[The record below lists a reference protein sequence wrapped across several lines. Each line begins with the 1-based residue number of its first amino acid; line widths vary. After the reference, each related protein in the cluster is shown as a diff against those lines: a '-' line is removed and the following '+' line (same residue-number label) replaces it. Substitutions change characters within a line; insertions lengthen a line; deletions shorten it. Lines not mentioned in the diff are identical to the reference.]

1 MVNNQNKPRNFDI
14 VLGGETP
21 PPLYGAVLG
30 GIEGVKRRLASSD
43 IETRIGALSCALNYG
58 HTGLHVLIDAL
69 EHNSAKVRK
78 TAAKLLKNINKNQV
92 KAALAKYKFWASFE
106 KYYEIP
112 CNYSTTFA
120 NRKVIEFDPVIGISE
135 TVDTAYAIRVI
146 PGEDYYTRSVL
157 NGVDKLRIIL
167 QSPHACEIEALVFG
181 YWYTRSLK
189 DFTFRPVLDELLEA
203 SQELTNLK
211 ALFLGDINSSEFQN
225 VSLVYC
231 NLSYILLAYPQLET
245 LKVRNNSYRRSY
257 CSNYEVGLE
266 FCSIRHE
273 KLQTLI
279 IEGVGISN
287 EVFEEICKLEL
298 PALEYLELWFGRDR
312 YINHNS
318 INEFVSVFYHN
329 FPKLKYLG
337 LRYYN
342 HDYPD
347 NVAFAIANSPIFEKL
362 VELDLSMGKIGDDG
376 AKALLKCSAIRQ
388 LDTLNI
394 SHNCL
399 NNKMV
404 EKISKLDIKVIAGNQ
419 NPQRYYSS
427 YG

>member
-1 MVNNQNKPRNFDI
+1 MANNQNKPRKFDI

-43 IETRIGALSCALNYG
+43 IKTRIGALSSALNYG
-58 HTGLHVLIDAL
+58 DTGLIVLIKAL
-69 EHNSAKVRK
+69 ENNSAKVRK
-78 TAAKLLKNINKNQV
+78 TAANLLKNIDKIQV
-92 KAALAKYKFWASFE
+92 KAALEKYKFWTSFE

-120 NRKVIEFDPVIGISE
+120 NRKVIEFDPVTGIRD
-135 TVDTAYAIRVI
+135 TVDTAYALRVV
-146 PGEDYYTRSVL
+146 PGEDYYTKSVL
-157 NGVDKLRIIL
+157 NGVDKLQIIL
-167 QSPHACEIEALVFG
+167 QSPLASEIEALVFG

-189 DFTFRPVLDELLEA
+189 DYTFRPVLDELLEA
-203 SQELTNLK
+203 SEKLTNLK
-211 ALFLGDINSSEFQN
+211 ALFIGDINISQFQDI
-225 VSLVYC
+225 SLVYC
-231 NLSYILLAYPQLET
+231 NFSYILLAYPQLET
-245 LKVRNNSYRRSY
+245 LKIRNNCYRYS
-257 CSNYEVGLE
+257 CSNYELGLE
-266 FCSIRHE
+266 FCPIRHE

-318 INEFVSVFYHN
+318 INEFISVFYHN

-337 LRYYN
+337 LRYYD

-347 NVAFAIANSPIFEKL
+347 NIAFAIANSPICENL
-362 VELDLSMGKIGDDG
+362 VELDLSMGKIGDEG
-376 AKALLKCSAIRQ
+376 AKALLNCSAIRQ

-399 NNKMV
+399 NDKMV
-404 EKISKLDIKVIAGNQ
+404 GKISKLDIEVIADKQ

>member
-1 MVNNQNKPRNFDI
+1 MANNRNEPREFDA
-14 VLGGETP
+14 VRGGEAP
-21 PPLYGAVLG
+21 PPVQGAVLG
-30 GIEGVKRRLASSD
+30 GIQGVKQRLASSEE
-43 IETRIGALSCALNYG
+43 ETRIGALSSALNYG
-58 HTGLHVLIDAL
+58 NTGLHVLINAL

-78 TAAKLLKNINKNQV
+78 TAAKLLKNIDKIQV
-92 KAALAKYKFWASFE
+92 KAALKKYKFWTTFE
-106 KYYEIP
+106 KYYEMP
-112 CNYSTTFA
+112 SNYSTTFA
-120 NRKVIEFDPVIGISE
+120 NRKVIEFDPVIGISD
-135 TVDTAYAIRVI
+135 TVDTAYALRVV
-146 PGEDYYTRSVL
+146 PGEDYYTKSVL
-157 NGVDKLRIIL
+157 NSVDKLQIIL
-167 QSPHACEIEALVFG
+167 QSPLASNIEALVFG

-189 DFTFRPVLDELLEA
+189 DYTFRPVLDELLGA
-203 SQELTNLK
+203 SEKFTNLK
-211 ALFLGDINSSEFQN
+211 ALFIGDASRFELQN
-225 VSLVYC
+225 ISFVYC

-245 LKVRNNSYRRSY
+245 LKVRNNCYRYSSY
-257 CSNYEVGLE
+257 SNYEVGLE
-266 FCSIRHE
+266 FSPIRHE

-318 INEFVSVFYHN
+318 INEFISVFYDN

-337 LRYYN
+337 LRYYD

-347 NVAFAIANSPIFEKL
+347 NVAFAIANSPICENL
-362 VELDLSMGKIGDDG
+362 VELDLSMGKIGDEG
-376 AKALLKCSAIRQ
+376 AKALLKCSAIHQ

-394 SHNCL
+394 SDNCL

-404 EKISKLDIKVIAGNQ
+404 EKISKLDIEVIADKQ